1 MAEGEGGGVLIE
13 LLSNYELLTK
23 DQASLAPTA
32 ILCFRLYQTLSKYL
46 VFATHF
52 LPFNN
57 S

>member
-1 MAEGEGGGVLIE
+1 MAEGVRGRVFIE

-23 DQASLAPTA
+23 DQASLVPTT

-46 VFATHF
+46 VFATRF

-57 S
+57 